1 MSIMGVPVMTKN
13 SFIDTERVIGE
24 MWKQELLQS
33 MAEAGRE
40 ERQLAMERGE
50 YHEGV
55 PAITVVVDGGWS
67 KRSHKHSYNANSG
80 VGIILGHATGKL
92 LYLGVRNKYC
102 LACAQGI
109 SRDKHRCFLNWSASS
124 SEIETYILLEG
135 FLEAERAHGVRYLK
149 FIGDGD
155 SSVYRTLFQNVPGWG
170 HAGVDLHQPIT
181 FRYN

>member
-1 MSIMGVPVMTKN
+1 MEAGAT
-13 SFIDTERVIGE
+13 T
-24 MWKQELLQS
+24 S

-40 ERQLAMERGE
+40 KRQLAMERGE

-124 SEIETYILLEG
+124 SGMETDILLEG
-135 FLEAERAHGVRYLK
+135 FWRLSEHMEFNA
-149 FIGDGD
+149 
-155 SSVYRTLFQNVPGWG
+155 
-170 HAGVDLHQPIT
+170 
-181 FRYN
+181 